1 MQAGVWPGTW
11 NASTSRPPKREGIAV
26 GHYKIELATVPPK
39 AITPSEYRSD
49 GLLHRGDLRANHNL
63 STELLTNVGRAGEMV
78 GVNVGFEDVAQAEVV
93 ASDVLN
99 DFICGSC
106 ARVPDA

>member
-1 MQAGVWPGTW
+1 MQHKHTE
-11 NASTSRPPKREGIAV
+11 ASKQEGIAV
-26 GHYKIELATVPPK
+26 GQHKIELATVPAK
-39 AITPSEYRSD
+39 AIILSEYRTE

-93 ASDVLN
+93 VSDVLN